1 MRKPYRT
8 ILKRSTLLLMWL
20 LVVSSCGG
28 GGGGAAPVTVVQN
41 SAPTISGS
49 TSTIRVGE
57 ALNFTPSANDVDGDN
72 LVFSI
77 TGMPAWAAFDTAS
90 GLLSGSATT
99 ADLDSISSITISVSD
114 GQLSSSISFDLT
126 VTKPIFFI
134 SIGIDSMDAYRNMDV
149 ELSGCFMAQSDTE
162 CSEDDELLT
171 IAKNGLFTFDGGL
184 ETGAVYALKVD
195 RDPGRQECALGVEEG
210 VVGSSDKTISVACGA
225 DASAPLFAVDKLHKI
240 RVSMD
245 VDEWHR
251 FVLDTERARY
261 STGDAN
267 GDISEW
273 TLWSHSEIY
282 RQVDFE
288 YLDTDGSVIEKF
300 EKVGFK
306 MKGNTSRQWP
316 EYWYDEGGDNWTAK
330 PKRFSFGIKFD
341 EEFDEDEGVYA
352 CIDATGEPAAVEGAP
367 CYLRVGK
374 DHAEVPGNDKREFMD
389 VDKLSFRFNRDDPSY
404 QRELLAHD
412 ILNSIGVPASRVAHA
427 NVEFHISGDGNFYGR
442 SLPQTYNMGVYQ
454 MVEQV
459 DKPFLK
465 RYFGKNG
472 YLFKIGGN
480 ADLAGSAEA
489 DLNCVAYEDA
499 VTYIDPN
506 FCQIGVEKSDPD
518 SREEW
523 LGTAHYLNPQ
533 FVNSDIND
541 GGEDSQ
547 FRPYKPA
554 YDLKSKKSS
563 IATGRA
569 LLQEFMSFVQ
579 TYPSAS
585 MLAEQFDIPGFI
597 KAQAA
602 EIAFGAVDHYVRV
615 ANNYY
620 LYFNPLT
627 NQWIYM
633 VNDFDF
639 VFRDSHDI
647 SIGLPSW
654 FAAFRDIAGTYAFP
668 SSGKVDWASRE
679 LGSVDPIL
687 WDIVFSEQAN
697 KEALYSDIKS
707 ILDNHM
713 DWDVLGPKLAARDA
727 LVTTAISQTE
737 AGLPDGCGFIYNPAA
752 INADAG
758 ATLCDASD
766 ISIKQFIALRR
777 ETLYQELQENGL

>member
-1 MRKPYRT
+1 MRRPFRT
-8 ILKRSTLLLMWL
+8 ILKCSSLLLTSL
-20 LVVSSCGG
+20 LVISSCGG
-28 GGGGAAPVTVVQN
+28 GGGSAPVPVIQN

-57 ALNFTPSANDVDGDN
+57 ALNFTPSANDTDGDN

-77 TGMPAWAAFDTAS
+77 TGIPAWATFDTAS
-90 GLLSGSATT
+90 GLLTGAAAM
-99 ADLDSISSITISVSD
+99 ADLGSISSITISASD

-149 ELSGCFMAQSDTE
+149 ELSGCFMAESDTE
-162 CSEDDELLT
+162 CNEDDELLT
-171 IAKNGLFTFDGGL
+171 IAENGLFAFKGGL
-184 ETGAVYALKVD
+184 ETGATYALKVD
-195 RDPGRQECALGVEEG
+195 RDPGRQECALDIEDR
-210 VVGSSDKTISVACGA
+210 VVGSSDKTIAVTCEA
-225 DASAPLFAVDKLHKI
+225 DASAALFVVDKMHKI
-240 RVSMD
+240 RVKMD

-267 GDISEW
+267 GNISQW
-273 TLWSHSEIY
+273 TSWSHSEIY

-288 YLDTDGSVIEKF
+288 YLDADGAVIEKF

-316 EYWYDEGGDNWTAK
+316 EYWYDEGNDNWTAK

-352 CIDATGEPAAVEGAP
+352 CIDASGQSAAVEGAP
-367 CYLRVGK
+367 CNLRVGK
-374 DHAEVPGNDKREFMD
+374 DHAEVPENDKREFMD
-389 VDKLSFRFNRDDPSY
+389 VEKLSFRFNRDDPSY

-412 ILNSIGVPASRVAHA
+412 ILNSIGVPAARVAHA
-427 NVEFHISGDGNFYGR
+427 NVEFYISGDGDFYGR

-480 ADLAGSAEA
+480 ADLAGSVEA
-489 DLNCVAYEDA
+489 DINCIAYEDA

-506 FCQIGVEKSDPD
+506 FCQIGVEKSDPE

-523 LGTAHYLNPQ
+523 LGTANYLNPQ

-563 IATGRA
+563 IADGRV
-569 LLQEFMSFVQ
+569 LLQNFMRFLQ

-585 MLAEQFDIPGFI
+585 VLAEQFDIQGFI

-602 EIAFGAVDHYVRV
+602 EIALGAVDHYVRV

-627 NQWIYM
+627 DQWIYM

-639 VFRDSHDI
+639 VFRDSHDT

-668 SSGKVDWASRE
+668 SPGKVDWVSRE

-687 WDIVFSEQAN
+687 WNIVFSEQSN
-697 KEALYSDIKS
+697 KEALYLEIKS

-713 DWDVLGPKLAARDA
+713 NWDTVGPKLAARDA
-727 LVTTAISQTE
+727 LVATTISQTE
-737 AGLPDGCGFIYNPAA
+737 GGLPDGCGFIYNPAA
-752 INADAG
+752 IDSDADAP
-758 ATLCDASD
+758 LCDAND

-777 ETLYQELQENGL
+777 ETLYQELQEHGL

>member
-1 MRKPYRT
+1 M
-8 ILKRSTLLLMWL
+8 LLIS
-20 LVVSSCGG
+20 VFFVSSCGG
-28 GGGGAAPVTVVQN
+28 GGGGSAPAIVVQN

-57 ALNFTPSANDVDGDN
+57 ALYFTPSANDADGDN

-77 TGMPAWAAFDTAS
+77 VGMPAWASFDTAS
-90 GLLSGSATT
+90 GLLSGSAVMS
-99 ADLDSISSITISVSD
+99 DLASISSITITVSD

-134 SIGIDSMDAYRNMDV
+134 SIGIDSLDTYRNMDI
-149 ELSGCFMAQSDTE
+149 ELSGCFIAQNDVE
-162 CSEDDELLT
+162 CNEDDELLT
-171 IAKNGLFTFDGGL
+171 IAENGLFTFQAGL
-184 ETGAVYALKVD
+184 ETGAAYSLKVD
-195 RDPGRQECALGVEEG
+195 RDPGRQDCALELMEG
-210 VVGSSDKTISVACGA
+210 VVGSSDKTIDVACAA
-225 DASAPLFAVDKLHKI
+225 DASAPLFALDKMHKI

-267 GDISEW
+267 GNISEW
-273 TLWSHSEIY
+273 TSWSHSEIY

-288 YLDTDGSVIEKF
+288 YLDADGTVIEKF

-316 EYWYDEGGDNWTAK
+316 EYWYDQGGDNWTAK

-341 EEFDEDEGVYA
+341 EEFDEDEGVYS
-352 CIDATGEPAAVEGAP
+352 CIDATGQSAAVEGAP
-367 CYLRVGK
+367 CYFRVGK
-374 DHAEVPGNDKREFMD
+374 DHAEVPENDKREFMD

-412 ILNSIGVPASRVAHA
+412 ILNSIGVPAARVAHA
-427 NVEFHISGDGNFYGR
+427 NVEFHISGDGDFYGR
-442 SLPQTYNMGVYQ
+442 GLPQTYNMGVYQ
-454 MVEQV
+454 MVEQI

-472 YLFKIGGN
+472 YLFKMGGN
-480 ADLAGSAEA
+480 ADLAGSAEV
-489 DLNCVAYEDA
+489 DNNCIAYEDA

-506 FCQIGVEKSDPD
+506 FCQIGVEKSDPE

-523 LGTAHYLNPQ
+523 LGTANYLNPQ

-563 IATGRA
+563 IADGRV
-569 LLQEFMSFVQ
+569 LLQDFMNFVQ
-579 TYPSAS
+579 TYPSAVT
-585 MLAEQFDIPGFI
+585 LADHFDIPGFI

-602 EIAFGAVDHYVRV
+602 EIVLGAVDHYVRV

-627 NQWIYM
+627 DQWVYM

-647 SIGLPSW
+647 SMGLPSW

-668 SSGKVDWASRE
+668 SAGKVDWASRE

-687 WDIVFSEQAN
+687 WDIVFSEQSN
-697 KEALYSDIKS
+697 KEALYSDIKE

-713 DWDVLGPKLAARDA
+713 DWNVIGTKLAARDA
-727 LVTTAISQTE
+727 LVTAAIRQTD

-752 INADAG
+752 INATADT
-758 ATLCDASD
+758 TLCDASD
-766 ISIKQFIALRR
+766 LSIKQFIALRR